1 MFMATEA
8 PFDESEYHQRYERA
22 QALMDRDGLDA
33 LVVSE
38 KNNYWYFS
46 GLISYQLDHIQRP
59 QICILPKRGKPLLLV
74 YGNDKAKAK
83 ALPWVGEVRAYTDV
97 PFPEEMIGGCL
108 KEMGLG
114 EAKLGFELGDDQ
126 RLGFPANYLLRLTE
140 AFPKAQIKDGTA
152 ALTEMRIIKSPQ
164 EIEFMRKACEISV
177 RAYDRCLPQLHPG
190 MTRREIADK
199 LYISM
204 IEEGAHPRHPGFLM
218 LNSST
223 RYDDRRYNK
232 GDRMVAD
239 FGACYEGYYGD
250 ITRMAIFGEP
260 TPDHKKDHE
269 TACDVIEL
277 CFAGM
282 LPGTPI
288 AELSRIA
295 NRELLK
301 RGYQTV
307 DSPKRIGHGIGMA
320 RAEPPSLNE
329 VEKELH
335 RPGMILAL
343 EPKVRS
349 EKSAVHL
356 EEDVLITEKGPEFLT
371 TGRRNLA
378 IIN

>member
-1 MFMATEA
+1 MATEA
-8 PFDESEYHQRYERA
+8 PFTESEYRHRYQRA
-22 QALMDRDGLDA
+22 QAFMDRDGLDA

-59 QICILPKRGKPLLLV
+59 QICILPKSGKPLLLV
-74 YGNDKAKAK
+74 YGNDKAKAN

-97 PFPEEMIGGCL
+97 PFPREMIAGCV

-126 RLGFPANYLLRLTE
+126 RLGFPVNYLSGLTE
-140 AFPKAQIKDGTA
+140 ALPKAEIKDGTA

-164 EIEFMRKACEISV
+164 EIDFMRKACEISV
-177 RAYDRCLPQLHPG
+177 KAYARCLPQLRPG
-190 MTRREIADK
+190 MTRREVADR

-218 LNSST
+218 LNAST
-223 RYDDRRYNK
+223 RYDDRRYEK
-232 GDRMVAD
+232 GDRMIAD

-250 ITRMAIFGEP
+250 VTRMAIFGEP
-260 TPDHKKDHE
+260 TADHKKDHE
-269 TACDVIEL
+269 TACDVIDI
-277 CFAGM
+277 CFESM
-282 LPGTPI
+282 KPGTSI
-288 AELSRIA
+288 AEVSRVA
-295 NRELLK
+295 NRELVK
-301 RGYQTV
+301 RGYEPV
-307 DSPKRIGHGIGMA
+307 DSPKRIGHGIGMS

-329 VEKELH
+329 VEKELY
-335 RPGMILAL
+335 RPSMVLAL

-356 EEDVLITEKGPEFLT
+356 EEDLLITEKGPQFLT
-371 TGRRNLA
+371 AGCRRLD

>member
-1 MFMATEA
+1 
-8 PFDESEYHQRYERA
+8 
-22 QALMDRDGLDA
+22 
-33 LVVSE
+33 
-38 KNNYWYFS
+38 
-46 GLISYQLDHIQRP
+46 
-59 QICILPKRGKPLLLV
+59 
-74 YGNDKAKAK
+74 
-83 ALPWVGEVRAYTDV
+83 
-97 PFPEEMIGGCL
+97 MIAGCL

-140 AFPKAQIKDGTA
+140 ALPKAQIKDGTA
-152 ALTEMRIIKSPQ
+152 ALTEMRLIKSPE
-164 EIEFMRKACEISV
+164 EIAYMRKACEISMK
-177 RAYDRCLPQLHPG
+177 AYDRCLPQLEPG
-190 MTRREIADK
+190 MTRREIADR

-232 GDRMVAD
+232 GDRMIAD

-250 ITRMAIFGEP
+250 ITRMVIFGKP
-260 TPDHKKDHE
+260 TDDHKKDHE
-269 TACDVIEL
+269 TACAVIRL
-277 CFAGM
+277 CFESM
-282 LPGTPI
+282 QPGTSI
-288 AELSRIA
+288 AELSRVA
-295 NRELLK
+295 NRELIK
-301 RGYQTV
+301 RGYQAV

-329 VEKELH
+329 VETELH

-356 EEDVLITEKGPEFLT
+356 EEDILITEKGPEFLT
-371 TGRRNLA
+371 SGCRRLDV
-378 IIN
+378 IN

>member
-1 MFMATEA
+1 MATEA
-8 PFDESEYHQRYERA
+8 PFPEKEYLDRYERGY
-22 QALMDRDGLDA
+22 ALMERDGLDA
-33 LVVSE
+33 LVISE

-59 QICILPKRGKPLLLV
+59 QICFLPKGGKPMLLV

-83 ALPWVGEVRAYTDV
+83 ALPWVGEVRAYVDV
-97 PFPEEMIGGCL
+97 PFPEEMIAGCL
-108 KEMGLG
+108 KAMGLG
-114 EAKLGFELGDDQ
+114 EAKLGFELGDNQ
-126 RLGFPANYLLRLTE
+126 RLGIPANYLLRLTE
-140 AFPKAQIKDGTA
+140 ALPKAQIKDGTA
-152 ALTEMRIIKSPQ
+152 ALTEMRLIKSPQ
-164 EIEFMRKACEISV
+164 EIEFMRKACDISMK
-177 RAYDRCLPQLHPG
+177 AYDRCLPQLRPG
-190 MTRREIADK
+190 MTRREVADK

-232 GDRMVAD
+232 GDRMIAD

-250 ITRMAIFGEP
+250 ITRMAIFGPASEEQ
-260 TPDHKKDHE
+260 KKDHRM
-269 TACDVIEL
+269 ACDVIQL
-277 CFAGM
+277 CFDVM
-282 LPGTPI
+282 QPDTPI
-288 AELSRIA
+288 AELSRVA
-295 NRELLK
+295 NRELVK
-301 RGYQTV
+301 RGYQAV

-356 EEDVLITEKGPEFLT
+356 EEDVLITERGPEFLT
-371 TGRRNLA
+371 TGREELR
-378 IIN
+378 IIE

>member
-1 MFMATEA
+1 MATEA
-8 PFDESEYHQRYERA
+8 PFTESEYRDRHQRA
-22 QALMDRDGLDA
+22 QAFMDRDGLDA

-59 QICILPKRGKPLLLV
+59 QICILPKSGKPLLLV

-97 PFPEEMIGGCL
+97 PFPREMIAGCV

-126 RLGFPANYLLRLTE
+126 RLGFPVNYLSGLTE
-140 AFPKAQIKDGTA
+140 ALPKAEIKDGTA
-152 ALTEMRIIKSPQ
+152 ALTEMRILKSPQ
-164 EIEFMRKACEISV
+164 EIDFIRKACEISV
-177 RAYDRCLPQLHPG
+177 NAYARCLPQLRPG
-190 MTRREIADK
+190 MTRREVADR

-218 LNSST
+218 LNAST
-223 RYDDRRYNK
+223 RYDDRRYEK
-232 GDRMVAD
+232 GDRMIAD

-250 ITRMAIFGEP
+250 VTRMAIFGEP
-260 TPDHKKDHE
+260 TADHKKDHE
-269 TACDVIEL
+269 TACDVIDI
-277 CFAGM
+277 CFESM
-282 LPGTPI
+282 KPGTSI
-288 AELSRIA
+288 AEVSRVA
-295 NRELLK
+295 NRELVK
-301 RGYQTV
+301 RGYQPV
-307 DSPKRIGHGIGMA
+307 DSPKRIGHGIGMS

-329 VEKELH
+329 VEKELY

-349 EKSAVHL
+349 EISAVHL
-356 EEDVLITEKGPEFLT
+356 EEDLLITEKGPQFLT
-371 TGRRNLA
+371 AGCRDLA

>member
-1 MFMATEA
+1 VATES
-8 PFDESEYHQRYERA
+8 PFPEQEYRDRYERA
-22 QALMDRDGLDA
+22 HALMERHGLDA

-38 KNNYWYFS
+38 KNNYWYFA

-59 QICILPKRGKPLLLV
+59 QICFLPKGGKPTLLV

-83 ALPWVGEVRAYTDV
+83 ALPWIGSVRAYVDV
-97 PFPEEMIGGCL
+97 PFPEEMITDTL
-108 KEMGLG
+108 KEMGLA
-114 EAKLGFELGDDQ
+114 EAKVGFELGDDQ
-126 RLGFPANYLLRLTE
+126 RLGIPANYVLRLTE
-140 AFPKAQIKDGTA
+140 ALPKAQIKDGTV
-152 ALTEMRIIKSPQ
+152 ALTEMRVIKSPQ
-164 EIEFMRKACEISV
+164 GIEFMRKACAISEK
-177 RAYDRCLPQLHPG
+177 AYDRCLPQLHPG
-190 MTRREIADK
+190 MTRREIADR

-223 RYDDRRYNK
+223 RYDDRRYER

-260 TPDHKKDHE
+260 TAEHRRDHQ
-269 TACDVIEL
+269 TACDVIQL
-277 CFAGM
+277 CFESM
-282 LPGTPI
+282 QPGARL
-288 AELSRIA
+288 AEVSRIA
-295 NRELLK
+295 NRELVK
-301 RGYQTV
+301 RGYQAV
-307 DSPKRIGHGIGMA
+307 ESPKRIGHGIGMA

-329 VEKELH
+329 VETEIY

-349 EKSAVHL
+349 ERSAVHL

-371 TGRRNLA
+371 TGCKDLR
-378 IIN
+378 IIP

>member
-1 MFMATEA
+1 MAATEA
-8 PFDESEYHQRYERA
+8 PFPEQEYLDRYERA
-22 QALMDRDGLDA
+22 QALMDRDALDA

-59 QICILPKRGKPLLLV
+59 QICILPKSGKPLLLV

-83 ALPWVGEVRAYTDV
+83 ALPWIGEVHAYTDV
-97 PFPEEMIGGCL
+97 PFPEEMIAGCL

-126 RLGFPANYLLRLTE
+126 RLGFPANYLLRLSE
-140 AFPKAQIKDGTA
+140 ALPKAQIKDGTG
-152 ALTEMRIIKSPQ
+152 ALTEMRLIKSAQ
-164 EIEFMRKACEISV
+164 EIEFMRKACDISV
-177 RAYDRCLPQLHPG
+177 KAYERCLPQLKPG
-190 MTRREIADK
+190 VTRREVAEKLFIA
-199 LYISM
+199 M

-223 RYDDRRYNK
+223 RYDDRRYNE
-232 GDRMVAD
+232 GACMVAD

-250 ITRMAIFGEP
+250 ITRMAIFGESNDEQKR
-260 TPDHKKDHE
+260 DHQM
-269 TACDVIEL
+269 ACDLIDL
-277 CFAGM
+277 CFTAM
-282 LPGTPI
+282 QPGAPI

-295 NRELLK
+295 NRELEK
-301 RGYQTV
+301 RGYQRV
-307 DSPKRIGHGIGMA
+307 ESPKRIGHGIGMA

-335 RPGMILAL
+335 RPGMVLAL

-349 EKSAVHL
+349 AKSAVHF
-356 EEDVLITEKGPEFLT
+356 EEDVLIKI
-371 TGRRNLA
+371 GRA
-378 IIN
+378 HV

>member
-1 MFMATEA
+1 MATEA
-8 PFDESEYHQRYERA
+8 PFPEKEYLDRYERA
-22 QALMDRDGLDA
+22 YALMERDGLDA
-33 LVVSE
+33 LVISE

-59 QICILPKRGKPLLLV
+59 QICFLPKGGKPMLLV

-83 ALPWVGEVRAYTDV
+83 ALPWVGEVRAYVDV
-97 PFPEEMIGGCL
+97 PFPEEMIAGCL
-108 KEMGLG
+108 KAMGLG

-126 RLGFPANYLLRLTE
+126 RLGIPANYLLRLTE
-140 AFPKAQIKDGTA
+140 ALPKAQIKDGTA
-152 ALTEMRIIKSPQ
+152 ALTEMRLIKSPQ
-164 EIEFMRKACEISV
+164 EIEFMRKACDISMK
-177 RAYDRCLPQLHPG
+177 AYDRCLPQLRPG
-190 MTRREIADK
+190 MTRREVADK

-232 GDRMVAD
+232 GDRMIAD

-250 ITRMAIFGEP
+250 ITRMAIFGPASEEQ
-260 TPDHKKDHE
+260 KKDHRM
-269 TACDVIEL
+269 ACDVIQL
-277 CFAGM
+277 CFDVM
-282 LPGTPI
+282 QLDTPI
-288 AELSRIA
+288 AELSRVA
-295 NRELLK
+295 NRELVK
-301 RGYQTV
+301 RGYQAV

-356 EEDVLITEKGPEFLT
+356 EEDVLITERGPEFLT
-371 TGRRNLA
+371 TGREELR
-378 IIN
+378 IIE

>member
-1 MFMATEA
+1 MATEA
-8 PFDESEYHQRYERA
+8 PFEESEYRQRYERA

-59 QICILPKRGKPLLLV
+59 QICILPKSGKPLLLV

-97 PFPEEMIGGCL
+97 PFPEEMIRGCL

-114 EAKLGFELGDDQ
+114 EGKLGFELGDDQ

-140 AFPKAQIKDGTA
+140 ALPKAQIKDGTA

-277 CFAGM
+277 CFEGM
-282 LPGTPI
+282 LPGTLI

-307 DSPKRIGHGIGMA
+307 YSPKRIGHGIGMA

-356 EEDVLITEKGPEFLT
+356 EEDILITANGPEFLT
-371 TGRRNLA
+371 TGRRKLA